1 MWEKIDKELM
11 KSLKSYKKNQ
21 QILKDNIQDI
31 FDRIKFSVEELSN
44 YADGRDI
51 DRFKRKILEIKETL
65 PKGSYILY
73 LADRYLGLSRITN
86 REIIEYLIM
95 LEYFDLST
103 KTSDLTTFNNIV
115 DISYQ
120 QALNE
125 CKKVKKGGKTKPLS
139 FYQIMIATIPNHL
152 GWLWKDYIENEINYY
167 TNQIFNEFVVQFN
180 LGNELNVE
188 DDIFKRIF
196 DKQQRSRLNMVDGK
210 VSGAMETHIDFIAN
224 QTYVEVGKDYGM
236 EKAKFLGIND
246 NKQTRMCE
254 SLNNKVFYLNKW
266 NDYDRYS
273 AIDNK
278 IVRYRTF
285 GLKLGENQPPL
296 TNHFHYCRSSLTY
309 QVD

>member
-1 MWEKIDKELM
+1 
-11 KSLKSYKKNQ
+11 
-21 QILKDNIQDI
+21 
-31 FDRIKFSVEELSN
+31 
-44 YADGRDI
+44 
-51 DRFKRKILEIKETL
+51 
-65 PKGSYILY
+65 
-73 LADRYLGLSRITN
+73 
-86 REIIEYLIM
+86 M
-95 LEYFDLST
+95 LEYYDLST

-120 QALNE
+120 QAINE
-125 CKKVKKGGKTKPLS
+125 CKRVKKGGNTKPLS

-152 GWLWKDYIENEINYY
+152 GWIWKDYIENEINYN

-210 VSGAMETHIDFIAN
+210 VSGALETHTDFIAN

-278 IVRYRTF
+278 IVRYRTY
-285 GLKLGENQPPL
+285 GLKLGENMPPL
-296 TNHFHYCRSSLTY
+296 INSFHYCRSSLTF

>member
-1 MWEKIDKELM
+1 M
-11 KSLKSYKKNQ
+11 KYLKNYKKNQ
-21 QILKDNIQDI
+21 RILKDNIQDI
-31 FDRIKFSVEELSN
+31 FDRIKFSAEELNTYASN
-44 YADGRDI
+44 RDV
-51 DRFKRKILEIKETL
+51 DRFKRRILEIKELL
-65 PKGSYILY
+65 PKGSFILY
-73 LADRYLGLSRITN
+73 LADRYMGLSRITN

-95 LEYFDLST
+95 LEYYDLST

-120 QALNE
+120 EALKE
-125 CKKVKKGGKTKPLS
+125 CKTVKKGTTKPLS

-152 GWLWKDYIENEINYY
+152 GWIWKDYVENEINYF

-180 LGNELNVE
+180 QGNELNVD
-188 DDIFKRIF
+188 DDIFTKIF
-196 DKQQRSRLNMVDGK
+196 DKQQRSRLNIKDGK
-210 VSGAMETHIDFIAN
+210 VSGALETHTDFIAN
-224 QTYVEVGKDYGM
+224 QTYLEVGKDYGM
-236 EKAKFLGIND
+236 EKVKFLGIND

-273 AIDNK
+273 AIDDK

-296 TNHFHYCRSSLTY
+296 TNHLHYCRSSLTY

>member
-1 MWEKIDKELM
+1 M
-11 KSLKSYKKNQ
+11 KYLKNYKNNQ
-21 QILKDNIQDI
+21 RILKDNIQDI

-44 YADGRDI
+44 YASDRDI
-51 DRFKRKILEIKETL
+51 DRFKRRIQETIELL
-65 PKGSYILY
+65 PKGSFILY
-73 LADRYLGLSRITN
+73 LSQRYLGLSRITN
-86 REIIEYLIM
+86 REIIEHLIM
-95 LEYFDLST
+95 LEYYDLST

-120 QALNE
+120 EAINE
-125 CKKVKKGGKTKPLS
+125 CKSIKKSGKTKPMS

-152 GWLWKDYIENEINYY
+152 GWIWKDYIENEINYF
-167 TNQIFNEFVVQFN
+167 TNQLFNEFVVQFN
-180 LGNELNVE
+180 LGNELNV
-188 DDIFKRIF
+188 DNDIFKQIF
-196 DKQQRSRLNMVDGK
+196 DKQQRSRLNIDNGK

-224 QTYVEVGKDYGM
+224 QTYVEVGNDYGM
-236 EKAKFLGIND
+236 EKVRFLGIND

-296 TNHFHYCRSSLTY
+296 TKHFHYCRSSLTY

>member
-1 MWEKIDKELM
+1 M
-11 KSLKSYKKNQ
+11 KYLKNYKNNQ
-21 QILKDNIQDI
+21 RILKDNIQDI

-44 YADGRDI
+44 YASDRDI
-51 DRFKRKILEIKETL
+51 DRFKRRIQETIELL
-65 PKGSYILY
+65 PKGSFILY
-73 LADRYLGLSRITN
+73 LSQRYLGLSRITN
-86 REIIEYLIM
+86 REIIEHLIM
-95 LEYFDLST
+95 LEYYDLTT

-120 QALNE
+120 EAINE
-125 CKKVKKGGKTKPLS
+125 CKSIKKSGKTKPMS

-152 GWLWKDYIENEINYY
+152 GWIWKDYIENEINYF
-167 TNQIFNEFVVQFN
+167 TNQLFNEFVVQFN
-180 LGNELNVE
+180 LGNELNV
-188 DDIFKRIF
+188 DNDIFKQIF
-196 DKQQRSRLNMVDGK
+196 DKQQRSRLNIDNGK

-224 QTYVEVGKDYGM
+224 QTYVEVGNDYGM
-236 EKAKFLGIND
+236 EKVRFLGIND

>member
-1 MWEKIDKELM
+1 M
-11 KSLKSYKKNQ
+11 
-21 QILKDNIQDI
+21 KDNIQDI
-31 FDRIKFSVEELSN
+31 FDRVKFNIEDLQN
-44 YADGRDI
+44 YADSREI
-51 DRFKRKILEIKETL
+51 DRFKRKILDIKETL

-73 LADRYLGLSRITN
+73 LADRYLGLSRISN

-103 KTSDLTTFNNIV
+103 KTSELTTINNIV
-115 DISYQ
+115 GISYQ

-125 CKKVKKGGKTKPLS
+125 CKKVKKGGNIKPLS

-152 GWLWKDYIENEINYY
+152 GWLWVDYIENEINYN

-196 DKQQRSRLNMVDGK
+196 EKQQRSRINMVDGK
-210 VSGAMETHIDFIAN
+210 VSGALETHTDFIAN

-236 EKAKFLGIND
+236 EKVRFIGIND
-246 NKQTRMCE
+246 KKQTKMCE

-273 AIDNK
+273 AIDDK

>member
-1 MWEKIDKELM
+1 M
-11 KSLKSYKKNQ
+11 KSLKNYKKNQ
-21 QILKDNIQDI
+21 RILKDNIQDI
-31 FDRIKFSVEELSN
+31 FDRVKFNIEDLQN
-44 YADGRDI
+44 YADSREI
-51 DRFKRKILEIKETL
+51 DRFKRKILDIKETL

-73 LADRYLGLSRITN
+73 LADRYLGLSRISN

-103 KTSDLTTFNNIV
+103 KTSELTTINNIV
-115 DISYQ
+115 GISYQ

-125 CKKVKKGGKTKPLS
+125 CKKVKKGGNIKPLS

-152 GWLWKDYIENEINYY
+152 GWLWVDYIENEINYN

-196 DKQQRSRLNMVDGK
+196 EKQQRSRINMVDGK
-210 VSGAMETHIDFIAN
+210 VSGALETHTDFIAN

-236 EKAKFLGIND
+236 EKVRFIGIND
-246 NKQTRMCE
+246 KKQTKMCE

-273 AIDNK
+273 AIDDK

>member
-1 MWEKIDKELM
+1 M
-11 KSLKSYKKNQ
+11 KYLKNYKKNQ
-21 QILKDNIQDI
+21 RILKDNIQDI
-31 FDRIKFSVEELSN
+31 FDRIKFTQEELN
-44 YADGRDI
+44 AYANQRDV
-51 DRFKRKILEIKETL
+51 DRFKRKIVDILDKL
-65 PKGSYILY
+65 PKGSYIEY
-73 LADRYLGLSRITN
+73 MSKRYLGLSRITN
-86 REIIEYLIM
+86 REIIEHLIM

-120 QALNE
+120 KALKE
-125 CKKVKKGGKTKPLS
+125 CESVKKGSTKPLS

-152 GWLWKDYIENEINYY
+152 GWIWKDYVENEINYF
-167 TNQIFNEFVVQFN
+167 TNQITNEFIVQFN
-180 LGNELNVE
+180 QGNELNV
-188 DDIFKRIF
+188 DGDVFKNIF
-196 DKQQRSRLNMVDGK
+196 DKQQRSRLNIKDGK
-210 VSGAMETHIDFIAN
+210 TSGVIETHTDFIAN
-224 QTYVEVGKDYGM
+224 QTYLEVGKDYGM
-236 EKAKFLGIND
+236 EKVMFIGVDD

-254 SLNNKVFYLNKW
+254 SLNRKVFYLNKW